1 MCRAHSPNNWIPW
14 DSPVLLT
21 HSPFNNPGKVG
32 RLKTFN
38 SMIFKKMFSLFFN
51 HSLFRQSIRCI
62 TQYSVYSGVVLDLQ
76 QGELSNTVSRLE
88 GGGRAKK

>member
-1 MCRAHSPNNWIPW
+1 MCRAQSPNNWIPW

-32 RLKTFN
+32 RLKTWN
-38 SMIFKKMFSLFFN
+38 SMILKKCFHCFSI
-51 HSLFRQSIRCI
+51 SSQSIRCI

-76 QGELSNTVSRLE
+76 QGGLSDTVYRLE